1 MRPRLVLVTGAPGSG
16 KTTLGRQLAAELRV
30 PFLARDDVRGG
41 LLFTA
46 GAWTD
51 RLDHVPTGDE
61 AIDAFLSIV
70 ETTLAAGV
78 SCVVEYVV
86 RAARPGDLDRLA
98 AAGEV
103 VVILTGA
110 TGTDA
115 RLRRRNATDR
125 MIANRAVL
133 DALGLSSVDE
143 HTDAMIERMRAVE
156 HEMRTA
162 FSMPTLLVDTTD
174 RYRPG
179 LDTIVD
185 FAVTATS

>member
-1 MRPRLVLVTGAPGSG
+1 VRPRLVLVTGAPGSG
-16 KTTLGRQLAAELRV
+16 KTTLGRQLGAELRV

-41 LLFTA
+41 LLLTA

-51 RLDHVPTGDE
+51 RLDHVPTGED
-61 AIDAFLSIV
+61 AVDAFLSIV

-86 RAARPGDLDRLA
+86 RTDRPGDLDRLA

-103 VVILTGA
+103 VVIVTDA
-110 TGTDA
+110 IGTDA

-125 MIANRAVL
+125 LVANRAVL

-143 HTDAMIERMRAVE
+143 HTDAMIERMRTVE

-162 FSMPTLLVDTTD
+162 FSMPTLRVDTSD
-174 RYRPG
+174 GYRPG
-179 LDTIVD
+179 LDTVVD